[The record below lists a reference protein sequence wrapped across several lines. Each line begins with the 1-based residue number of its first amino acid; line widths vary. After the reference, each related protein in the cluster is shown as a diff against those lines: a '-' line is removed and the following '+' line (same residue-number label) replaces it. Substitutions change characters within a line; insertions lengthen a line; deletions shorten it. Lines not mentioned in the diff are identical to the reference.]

1 MYTPFPPFALF
12 GLFRWY
18 FPKPA
23 DDLGAFMCRH
33 VGLVAA
39 LFPERCDW
47 LMWPDLPPAGE
58 GQYSASCISTGTTS
72 LVPVTFTL
80 AAATATATNAAATAA
95 AASAATAVTSV
106 ITGIAAAATASS
118 GYRMVDDEPVVR
130 RF

>member
-58 GQYSASCISTGTTS
+58 GQYSASCISTGKTS
-72 LVPVTFTL
+72 LLPVTFTL
-80 AAATATATNAAATAA
+80 AAATATA
-95 AASAATAVTSV
+95 AASAATAITSA
-106 ITGIAAAATASS
+106 ITGVAAAATASS

-130 RF
+130 GF